1 MPHLIDTHAHL
12 YADQFAKDQDAVIQR
27 ARDVLAAVVL
37 PNIDEQS
44 VAAMHRLTD
53 RAPDFFFPA
62 MGLHPCHVSE
72 GYEAQLAQLKSYL
85 DAPDHPY
92 VAIGETGLDLY
103 WDQSTLPRQQAAL
116 AMQIGWAKTYRLP
129 IILHAREAIDQTAD
143 LIEQHHDDRLTG
155 IFHCFDGSW
164 EQAQRIMA
172 LESFKLGIGGI
183 VTYRKDVQAV
193 VKALPL
199 EAIVLE
205 TDSPYLPPEPRRKD
219 KPRRNESSYTT
230 YVAQKVADLKG
241 LSYEEVALATQANAR
256 ALFPFTVA

>member
-1 MPHLIDTHAHL
+1 MPHLIDTHSHL
-12 YADQFAKDQDAVIQR
+12 YADQFSKDQDAVIQR
-27 ARDVLAAVVL
+27 AQDVLAAVVL

-44 VAAMHRLTD
+44 VAAMHCLTD

-62 MGLHPCHVSE
+62 MGLHPCHVTPDFD
-72 GYEAQLAQLKSYL
+72 AQLTQLKTYL
-85 DAPDHPY
+85 DDPQRHY

-103 WDQSTLPRQQAAL
+103 WDKDTLPQQQAAL
-116 AMQIGWAKTYRLP
+116 TTQIGWAKQYQLP

-143 LIEQHHDDRLTG
+143 LIEQYHDERLTG
-155 IFHCFDGSW
+155 IFHCFDGSLA
-164 EQAQRIMA
+164 QAQRILA
-172 LESFKLGIGGI
+172 FGGFKLGIGGI

-193 VKALPL
+193 VKDLPL
-199 EAIVLE
+199 EDIVLE

-241 LSYEEVALATQANAR
+241 LSYQAVAEATQANAR
-256 ALFPFTVA
+256 ALFPFKTA